1 MVSQKTSEGR
11 RAELDRSFGPVHN
24 CSMAPPAAL
33 HNPTHSGAKLKQ
45 PGRCQSSS
53 PQTLRPPEAGR
64 LTLQTAWLKM
74 GSPHRAR
81 SSGQPWSA
89 AGSLW
94 GWAASRLHLDWTTR
108 FFQEDEEMLMLT
120 HSDELNRTY
129 CEDNRLPFDNI
140 TKRNNSSSDDTRR
153 NRASFRGNSRSLAE
167 RDNPTLREGPESPAF
182 KDTRATVIS
191 TGPST
196 ITITSA
202 VSTEDSLWFKNTR
215 SYGKGRRSSE
225 MQADKMGSNSEENPG
240 FNQKQDNKRRSYRL
254 AGNMQKLRP
263 SEDGEEKKDRE
274 ETVEGTSQFCT
285 SLEEERATMSLA
297 NPVQSPNTGTTGLN
311 PTATITAWEA
321 GWNVTNAIQGIFV
334 LGLPFA
340 LVQSGYVGLVLLV
353 LSAWVCNHTGRILV
367 ACLYEE
373 TQCGGPGSVSK
384 ARVRHSYQDIVEACC
399 KGLWPNWP
407 GLGGWMVNVAQ
418 VIELL
423 MTCTL
428 YLVVSTS
435 LLSDSLSAMAVP
447 RSVCSLVS
455 LLFLLP
461 CLLLTDLRPV
471 STLSL
476 LCSLAHILISLLVML
491 YCLSRASSWS
501 WSSLSLSV
509 DPEDF
514 LVSVGVII
522 FSYTSQIF
530 LPPLEGSMEDRGQF
544 NAMLAWTH
552 GAACIM
558 KTMFS
563 LLAVLTWGA
572 ETSEVITDNLP
583 SDLRPLVNLCLL
595 AKALLSYPLPFYS
608 AAEILQTCLLGD
620 AVVSSYTKRGG
631 RGVSC
636 PALLVRGALLMTSY
650 LLALLVPRF
659 SLLMG
664 LTGSVTGAAMTL
676 ILPCLFHLR
685 LQWGR
690 LTVRERLIDVCILSL
705 GVICSVSGVICSVKR
720 LVEGL

>member
-1 MVSQKTSEGR
+1 MSIK
-11 RAELDRSFGPVHN
+11 LHN
-24 CSMAPPAAL
+24 CSRAPPAAL
-33 HNPTHSGAKLKQ
+33 HHSPHSGAKLKL
-45 PGRCQSSS
+45 PVKLPAD
-53 PQTLRPPEAGR
+53 PQTSRGREADSADCETEDGLSSLGSELRAALECCWVSVG
-64 LTLQTAWLKM
+64 L
-74 GSPHRAR
+74 GSIKATH
-81 SSGQPWSA
+81 GL
-89 AGSLW
+89 GNK
-94 GWAASRLHLDWTTR
+94 
-108 FFQEDEEMLMLT
+108 EDEEMLILT

-129 CEDNRLPFDNI
+129 SEDNRLPFDNI
-140 TKRNNSSSDDTRR
+140 TNQNNTCCDDTRR
-153 NRASFRGNSRSLAE
+153 DRPSVTE
-167 RDNPTLREGPESPAF
+167 QDNPSMRERPALNLMGSTSTSWQESPLF
-182 KDTRATVIS
+182 KETRATVIS
-191 TGPST
+191 SGPST

-202 VSTEDSLWFKNTR
+202 VSTADSLWFKSTT
-215 SYGKGRRSSE
+215 SYGKGRRPSE
-225 MQADKMGSNSEENPG
+225 MQADKMGGNSEENQ
-240 FNQKQDNKRRSYRL
+240 NQENMRRLQSDR
-254 AGNMQKLRP
+254 ANMQKQRLF
-263 SEDGEEKKDRE
+263 EDGEEKRE
-274 ETVEGTSQFCT
+274 LEEAVERTSQMCT
-285 SLEEERATMSLA
+285 SLEELRASVSLA
-297 NPVQSPNTGTTGLN
+297 SLVQGPSSSTTGLN
-311 PTATITAWEA
+311 PTITAWEA

-340 LVQSGYVGLVLLV
+340 LVQSGYVGLVLLA

-373 TQCGGPGSVSK
+373 EQSEGSGLVSK
-384 ARVRHSYQDIVEACC
+384 VRVRHSYQDIVEACC
-399 KGLWPNWP
+399 KGPWPNWP

-428 YLVVSTS
+428 YLLVSTS
-435 LLSDSLSAMAVP
+435 LLSDSLSAMTVP

-455 LLFLLP
+455 LMFLLP

-471 STLSL
+471 SALSL
-476 LCSLAHILISLLVML
+476 LCSMAHILISLLVML

-544 NAMLAWTH
+544 DAMLGWTH

-608 AAEILQTCLLGD
+608 AAEILQTCLLRD
-620 AVVSSYTKRGG
+620 AAVSSYSKYGG
-631 RGVSC
+631 RSVSH
-636 PALLVRGALLMTSY
+636 PALLVRVALLMTSY

-685 LQWGR
+685 LQWGH

-720 LVEGL
+720 LLEGL

>member
-1 MVSQKTSEGR
+1 MDS
-11 RAELDRSFGPVHN
+11 L
-24 CSMAPPAAL
+24 L
-33 HNPTHSGAKLKQ
+33 
-45 PGRCQSSS
+45 
-53 PQTLRPPEAGR
+53 
-64 LTLQTAWLKM
+64 
-74 GSPHRAR
+74 RAR
-81 SSGQPWSA
+81 SSGQPLNGS
-89 AGSLW
+89 GSLW
-94 GWAASRLHLDWTTR
+94 GWLSTRLRLDWSTR
-108 FFQEDEEMLMLT
+108 FFEQDEEMLILT
-120 HSDELNRTY
+120 QSDEISRTY
-129 CEDNRLPFDNI
+129 NEDQGLPVHVHATRNAI
-140 TKRNNSSSDDTRR
+140 GGATKTRPEGATP
-153 NRASFRGNSRSLAE
+153 NLTIGASWQDSQ
-167 RDNPTLREGPESPAF
+167 TF
-182 KDTRATVIS
+182 KETRATVIS
-191 TGPST
+191 SGPST
-196 ITITSA
+196 VTITSA
-202 VSTEDSLWFKNTR
+202 LPPADWLSSGR
-215 SYGKGRRSSE
+215 SYCIERRCAESE
-225 MQADKMGSNSEENPG
+225 GDGAENPHFIQEQG
-240 FNQKQDNKRRSYRL
+240 SKNKRKRAHRL
-254 AGNMQKLRP
+254 AGPLQDNMQNKGF
-263 SEDGEEKKDRE
+263 SGYEGGGEGDE
-274 ETVEGTSQFCT
+274 EGGSSQSCT
-285 SLEEERATMSLA
+285 SLEEERTGTTLA
-297 NPVQSPNTGTTGLN
+297 NPAQSPSGKPPNT
-311 PTATITAWEA
+311 ISAWEA

-340 LVQSGYVGLVLLV
+340 LVHSGYVGLILMV

-373 TQCGGPGSVSK
+373 KESRGCSEVVK
-384 ARVRHSYQDIVEACC
+384 VRVRHSYEDVVEACC

-407 GLGGWMVNVAQ
+407 GLGGCMVNIAQ
-418 VIELL
+418 VVELL

-435 LLSDSLSAMAVP
+435 LMSDSLSGAAVP
-447 RSVCSLVS
+447 RSMCSLVS
-455 LLFLLP
+455 LMFLLP

-491 YCLSRASSWS
+491 HCLSRASSWS
-501 WSSLSLSV
+501 WTCLSLSV

-544 NAMLAWTH
+544 DKMLQWTH

-558 KTMFS
+558 KTLFS

-572 ETSEVITDNLP
+572 DTSEVITDNLP

-608 AAEILQTCLLGD
+608 AAEILQSCLLTG
-620 AVVSSYTKRGG
+620 SGGGGGG
-631 RGVSC
+631 RSHA
-636 PALLVRGALLMTSY
+636 ALMVRTSLLMSSF

-676 ILPCLFHLR
+676 VLPCLFHLR
-685 LQWGR
+685 LHWGR
-690 LTVRERLIDVCILSL
+690 LATRERLLDMSILSF
-705 GVICSVSGVICSVKR
+705 GVACSVSGLICSAKR

>member
-1 MVSQKTSEGR
+1 
-11 RAELDRSFGPVHN
+11 
-24 CSMAPPAAL
+24 
-33 HNPTHSGAKLKQ
+33 
-45 PGRCQSSS
+45 
-53 PQTLRPPEAGR
+53 
-64 LTLQTAWLKM
+64 M
-74 GSPHRAR
+74 GSLRWPR
-81 SSGQPWSA
+81 SSGQPCSA

-94 GWAASRLHLDWTTR
+94 GWTVARLHLDWTSR
-108 FFQEDEEMLMLT
+108 FFQQDEEMLILT

-129 CEDNRLPFDNI
+129 GEDSRLPFDNI
-140 TKRNNSSSDDTRR
+140 ADRNNTSSDDTRR
-153 NRASFRGNSRSLAE
+153 NRTLFQTQQ
-167 RDNPTLREGPESPAF
+167 DNPSVPESTSTLLQESPAL
-182 KDTRATVIS
+182 KETRATVIS
-191 TGPST
+191 TGPRT
-196 ITITSA
+196 MTITSA
-202 VSTEDSLWFKNTR
+202 VATPCCHSLWFKNTNGH
-215 SYGKGRRSSE
+215 GKGRRSLKTD
-225 MQADKMGSNSEENPG
+225 ADKMGSNSEQNQS
-240 FNQKQDNKRRSYRL
+240 FNHSQGNKTGSSRTLSGNTQKQRL
-254 AGNMQKLRP
+254 
-263 SEDGEEKKDRE
+263 SEDGEE
-274 ETVEGTSQFCT
+274 ETVEGTSHFCT
-285 SLEEERATMSLA
+285 SLDEERRMRRMSLVK
-297 NPVQSPNTGTTGLN
+297 PDQSPNAGCRSVN
-311 PTATITAWEA
+311 PTLSITAWEA

-353 LSAWVCNHTGRILV
+353 LSAWFCNHTGRILV

-373 TQCGGPGSVSK
+373 EQSGGSVSMV
-384 ARVRHSYQDIVEACC
+384 RVRHKYQDIVEAGC
-399 KGLWPNWP
+399 KGLWPSLP
-407 GLGGWMVNVAQ
+407 ALGGWMINVAQ

-435 LLSDSLSAMAVP
+435 LLSDSVSGMAVP

-455 LLFLLP
+455 LVFLLP

-476 LCSLAHILISLLVML
+476 LCSLAHILIGLLVML

-544 NAMLAWTH
+544 NAMLGWTH
-552 GAACIM
+552 GAACVM
-558 KTMFS
+558 KTLFS

-583 SDLRPLVNLCLL
+583 SDLRPLVNLSLL

-608 AAEILQTCLLGD
+608 AAEILQTCLLGG
-620 AVVSSYTKRGG
+620 VSSPSQHG
-631 RGVSC
+631 GVSRT
-636 PALLVRGALLMTSY
+636 ALLVRAALLMTSY

-664 LTGSVTGAAMTL
+664 LTAAGRRVH
-676 ILPCLFHLR
+676 PESRSHL
-685 LQWGR
+685 
-690 LTVRERLIDVCILSL
+690 
-705 GVICSVSGVICSVKR
+705 
-720 LVEGL
+720 

>member
-1 MVSQKTSEGR
+1 
-11 RAELDRSFGPVHN
+11 
-24 CSMAPPAAL
+24 MAPPAAL
-33 HNPTHSGAKLKQ
+33 HNSPHSGAKLKQ
-45 PGRCQSSS
+45 PVSVKF
-53 PQTLRPPEAGR
+53 PQTFRPPEAGR
-64 LTLQTAWLKM
+64 LTLQTARLKM
-74 GSPHRAR
+74 GSLHRAQ
-81 SSGQPWSA
+81 SSRQPWSA
-89 AGSLW
+89 SGSLW
-94 GWAASRLHLDWTTR
+94 GWALSRLHLDWTTR
-108 FFQEDEEMLMLT
+108 FFQEDEETLILT

-129 CEDNRLPFDNI
+129 CEDNRLPCDSI
-140 TKRNNSSSDDTRR
+140 TNKNNTGSDYTRR
-153 NRASFRGNSRSLAE
+153 NKTSFRRSSLSLIEQDNSTMRE
-167 RDNPTLREGPESPAF
+167 RPAPNLKGSSSTLRQESPAF
-182 KDTRATVIS
+182 KETRATVIS
-191 TGPST
+191 TGPSS

-202 VSTEDSLWFKNTR
+202 VSTADSLLFKNTR
-215 SYGKGRRSSE
+215 RYGKGRRSSE
-225 MQADKMGSNSEENPG
+225 MQADKMGSNSEENPS
-240 FNQKQDNKRRSYRL
+240 FNQNQGNKTRSYRL
-254 AGNMQKLRP
+254 AGLLRGNMQKLRL
-263 SEDGEEKKDRE
+263 SEDRE
-274 ETVEGTSQFCT
+274 ELKELEKTVEGTSQLCIN
-285 SLEEERATMSLA
+285 LEEERARMSFA
-297 NPVQSPNTGTTGLN
+297 NPVQSPHTGTTGLN
-311 PTATITAWEA
+311 PTATLTAWEA

-340 LVQSGYVGLVLLV
+340 LVQSGYLGLVLLV

-367 ACLYEE
+367 TCLYEE
-373 TQCGGPGSVSK
+373 EQCGGSGSVSK
-384 ARVRHSYQDIVEACC
+384 VRVRHSYQDIVEACC
-399 KGLWPNWP
+399 KGLWPNCP

-435 LLSDSLSAMAVP
+435 LLSDSLSGMDVP

-455 LLFLLP
+455 LMFLLP

-501 WSSLSLSV
+501 WSCLSLSV

-583 SDLRPLVNLCLL
+583 SDLQPLVNLSLL

-620 AVVSSYTKRGG
+620 AVFSSYSKHGG
-631 RGVSC
+631 EGVSR
-636 PALLVRGALLMTSY
+636 PALLVRGAMLMTSY

-690 LTVRERLIDVCILSL
+690 LTVRDRLIDVCILSL

>member
-1 MVSQKTSEGR
+1 M
-11 RAELDRSFGPVHN
+11 
-24 CSMAPPAAL
+24 
-33 HNPTHSGAKLKQ
+33 
-45 PGRCQSSS
+45 
-53 PQTLRPPEAGR
+53 
-64 LTLQTAWLKM
+64 
-74 GSPHRAR
+74 
-81 SSGQPWSA
+81 
-89 AGSLW
+89 
-94 GWAASRLHLDWTTR
+94 
-108 FFQEDEEMLMLT
+108 
-120 HSDELNRTY
+120 
-129 CEDNRLPFDNI
+129 
-140 TKRNNSSSDDTRR
+140 
-153 NRASFRGNSRSLAE
+153 
-167 RDNPTLREGPESPAF
+167 
-182 KDTRATVIS
+182 
-191 TGPST
+191 
-196 ITITSA
+196 
-202 VSTEDSLWFKNTR
+202 
-215 SYGKGRRSSE
+215 
-225 MQADKMGSNSEENPG
+225 
-240 FNQKQDNKRRSYRL
+240 
-254 AGNMQKLRP
+254 
-263 SEDGEEKKDRE
+263 
-274 ETVEGTSQFCT
+274 
-285 SLEEERATMSLA
+285 
-297 NPVQSPNTGTTGLN
+297 
-311 PTATITAWEA
+311 
-321 GWNVTNAIQGIFV
+321 GIFV

-353 LSAWVCNHTGRILV
+353 LSAWVCNHTGSILV

-373 TQCGGPGSVSK
+373 EQSGGSVSK
-384 ARVRHSYQDIVEACC
+384 VRVRHSYQDVVEACC
-399 KGLWPNWP
+399 EGLWPNWP
-407 GLGGWMVNVAQ
+407 GLGGWMVNVSQ

-428 YLVVSTS
+428 YLVVSTG
-435 LLSDSLSAMAVP
+435 LLSDSLSGMAVP

-455 LLFLLP
+455 LMFLLP

-501 WSSLSLSV
+501 WSTLSLSV
-509 DPEDF
+509 DPENF

-544 NAMLAWTH
+544 NAMLGWTH

-558 KTMFS
+558 KTLFS

-620 AVVSSYTKRGG
+620 VPLNSKHVG
-631 RGVSC
+631 RGVSR
-636 PALLVRGALLMTSY
+636 PALLVRTALLMTSY
-650 LLALLVPRF
+650 LLALLVPSF

-690 LTVRERLIDVCILSL
+690 LTVRDQLIDVCILSL

-720 LVEGL
+720 LVGAL

>member
-1 MVSQKTSEGR
+1 
-11 RAELDRSFGPVHN
+11 
-24 CSMAPPAAL
+24 
-33 HNPTHSGAKLKQ
+33 
-45 PGRCQSSS
+45 
-53 PQTLRPPEAGR
+53 
-64 LTLQTAWLKM
+64 M
-74 GSPHRAR
+74 GSLRWAR
-81 SSGQPWSA
+81 SSRQPWSS

-94 GWAASRLHLDWTTR
+94 GWALSRLHLDWTTR
-108 FFQEDEEMLMLT
+108 LFQEDEEMLILT

-129 CEDNRLPFDNI
+129 GEDNVTNQ
-140 TKRNNSSSDDTRR
+140 NNRSSDYTKQNRTLFGR
-153 NRASFRGNSRSLAE
+153 NSLSPTE
-167 RDNPTLREGPESPAF
+167 QDNPSIPGCTSTLLQESPTF
-182 KDTRATVIS
+182 KETRATVIS
-191 TGPST
+191 TGPRT

-202 VSTEDSLWFKNTR
+202 VSAADSVWLKNNK
-215 SYGKGRRSSE
+215 SYGKRRRSSE
-225 MQADKMGSNSEENPG
+225 MRADKIGSDVEKNPS
-240 FNQKQDNKRRSYRL
+240 FNQSNKRGSYRL
-254 AGNMQKLRP
+254 FTGNMQKQRL
-263 SEDGEEKKDRE
+263 SEDVENKKE
-274 ETVEGTSQFCT
+274 GAETVEGTSPFCA
-285 SLEEERATMSLA
+285 SLEEERARMSLA
-297 NPVQSPNTGTTGLN
+297 NPVQSPRTGTSGLK
-311 PTATITAWEA
+311 TTLTITAWEA

-353 LSAWVCNHTGRILV
+353 LSAWVCNHTGSILV

-373 TQCGGPGSVSK
+373 EQSGGSVSK
-384 ARVRHSYQDIVEACC
+384 VRVRHSYQDVMEACC

-407 GLGGWMVNVAQ
+407 GLGGWMVNVSQ

-428 YLVVSTS
+428 YLVVSTG
-435 LLSDSLSAMAVP
+435 LLSDSLSGMAVP
-447 RSVCSLVS
+447 RPVCSLVS
-455 LLFLLP
+455 LMFMLP

-501 WSSLSLSV
+501 WSTLSLSV
-509 DPEDF
+509 DPENF

-544 NAMLAWTH
+544 NAMLGWTH

-558 KTMFS
+558 KTLFS

-620 AVVSSYTKRGG
+620 VPLNSKHVG
-631 RGVSC
+631 RGVSR
-636 PALLVRGALLMTSY
+636 PALLVRTALLMTSY
-650 LLALLVPRF
+650 LLALLVPSF

-690 LTVRERLIDVCILSL
+690 LTVRDQLIDVCILSL

-720 LVEGL
+720 LVGALKDGWMDG

>member
-1 MVSQKTSEGR
+1 MQVR
-11 RAELDRSFGPVHN
+11 L
-24 CSMAPPAAL
+24 CS
-33 HNPTHSGAKLKQ
+33 
-45 PGRCQSSS
+45 C
-53 PQTLRPPEAGR
+53 TLRPPEKLR
-64 LTLQTAWLKM
+64 LTLHTVRLKM
-74 GSPHRAR
+74 RSR
-81 SSGQPWSA
+81 SSAQPWSA

-94 GWAASRLHLDWTTR
+94 GWAASRLHLDWTSR
-108 FFQEDEEMLMLT
+108 LFQEDEEMLILT

-129 CEDNRLPFDNI
+129 GEDSRLPSDNI
-140 TKRNNSSSDDTRR
+140 SNQNNTSSDDTRR
-153 NRASFRGNSRSLAE
+153 NRTSFRSNDQSE
-167 RDNPTLREGPESPAF
+167 QDNPSVPESTSIALQESPAF
-182 KDTRATVIS
+182 KETKATVFS
-191 TGPST
+191 TRPRT
-196 ITITSA
+196 ITITST
-202 VSTEDSLWFKNTR
+202 VSTADSFWLRNTNG
-215 SYGKGRRSSE
+215 YGKGGRSSE
-225 MQADKMGSNSEENPG
+225 MDADEMGSNSEENQSVNQSQRINIG
-240 FNQKQDNKRRSYRL
+240 SCRTFRGNVQKQRL
-254 AGNMQKLRP
+254 
-263 SEDGEEKKDRE
+263 SEDGEEKKEGE
-274 ETVEGTSQFCT
+274 ETVEGTSQFCI
-285 SLEEERATMSLA
+285 SLDEERRMRRISLA
-297 NPVQSPNTGTTGLN
+297 NPVQSPNTGHRGL
-311 PTATITAWEA
+311 TITAWEA

-353 LSAWVCNHTGRILV
+353 LSAWFCNHTGRILV

-373 TQCGGPGSVSK
+373 VQSGGSVSMV
-384 ARVRHSYQDIVEACC
+384 RVRHSYQDIVEAGCR
-399 KGLWPNWP
+399 GLWPNWP
-407 GLGGWMVNVAQ
+407 ALGGWMINVAQ

-435 LLSDSLSAMAVP
+435 LLADCLSGMAVP

-455 LLFLLP
+455 LVFLLP

-476 LCSLAHILISLLVML
+476 LCSLAHIVISLLVMV

-544 NAMLAWTH
+544 NAMLGWTH
-552 GAACIM
+552 GAACVM
-558 KTMFS
+558 KTLFS
-563 LLAVLTWGA
+563 LLAVLTWGP

-583 SDLRPLVNLCLL
+583 SDLRPLVNLSLL

-608 AAEILQTCLLGD
+608 AAEILQSCLLGD
-620 AVVSSYTKRGG
+620 VSSHSKHAG
-631 RGVSC
+631 RGLSRT
-636 PALLVRGALLMTSY
+636 ALLVRTALLMTSY

-690 LTVRERLIDVCILSL
+690 LSVEDRLIDVCILSL

-720 LVEGL
+720 LVGGL

>member
-1 MVSQKTSEGR
+1 M
-11 RAELDRSFGPVHN
+11 D
-24 CSMAPPAAL
+24 
-33 HNPTHSGAKLKQ
+33 
-45 PGRCQSSS
+45 
-53 PQTLRPPEAGR
+53 
-64 LTLQTAWLKM
+64 
-74 GSPHRAR
+74 SPHWAR

-94 GWAASRLHLDWTTR
+94 GWAVSRLQLDWTTR
-108 FFQEDEEMLMLT
+108 FFQEDEEMLILT
-120 HSDELNRTY
+120 HSDELNTTY
-129 CEDNRLPFDNI
+129 GEENRLPFDNI
-140 TKRNNSSSDDTRR
+140 TNKNNTSCDDTRR
-153 NRASFRGNSRSLAE
+153 NRRTE
-167 RDNPTLREGPESPAF
+167 QDNPSVRERPASNLMGSTSNSWQKSPAF
-182 KDTRATVIS
+182 KETRATVIS
-191 TGPST
+191 SGPST

-202 VSTEDSLWFKNTR
+202 VSPADPLWLKNTR
-215 SYGKGRRSSE
+215 HNGKRVRPAE
-225 MQADKMGSNSEENPG
+225 MQADTMGSDDKENQS
-240 FNQKQDNKRRSYRL
+240 FNQNQGSKRRSFRL
-254 AGNMQKLRP
+254 AGLLRGNVQKQRL
-263 SEDGEEKKDRE
+263 SKDRKE
-274 ETVEGTSQFCT
+274 KNEGEGTAEGTSQVCT
-285 SLEEERATMSLA
+285 SFEEERAGMILT

-311 PTATITAWEA
+311 PAATITAWEA

-373 TQCGGPGSVSK
+373 EQ
-384 ARVRHSYQDIVEACC
+384 R
-399 KGLWPNWP
+399 L
-407 GLGGWMVNVAQ
+407 LGGNLDPIV

-435 LLSDSLSAMAVP
+435 LLSESLSGMSLP

-455 LLFLLP
+455 LMFLLP

-544 NAMLAWTH
+544 DAMLGWTH

-563 LLAVLTWGA
+563 LLAVVTWGA

-620 AVVSSYTKRGG
+620 AVVSSYSKHGG
-631 RGVSC
+631 RSVSR
-636 PALLVRGALLMTSY
+636 PALLVRCALLMTSY

-690 LTVRERLIDVCILSL
+690 LSVRARLTDVCILSI

-720 LVEGL
+720 LVEAL

>member
-1 MVSQKTSEGR
+1 MSPLISPRPLPPSTS
-11 RAELDRSFGPVHN
+11 
-24 CSMAPPAAL
+24 CSLGHLFKWGLLISNPP
-33 HNPTHSGAKLKQ
+33 HCPS
-45 PGRCQSSS
+45 
-53 PQTLRPPEAGR
+53 
-64 LTLQTAWLKM
+64 M
-74 GSPHRAR
+74 
-81 SSGQPWSA
+81 
-89 AGSLW
+89 
-94 GWAASRLHLDWTTR
+94 
-108 FFQEDEEMLMLT
+108 FF
-120 HSDELNRTY
+120 
-129 CEDNRLPFDNI
+129 
-140 TKRNNSSSDDTRR
+140 
-153 NRASFRGNSRSLAE
+153 
-167 RDNPTLREGPESPAF
+167 
-182 KDTRATVIS
+182 IS
-191 TGPST
+191 TFL
-196 ITITSA
+196 IYA
-202 VSTEDSLWFKNTR
+202 
-215 SYGKGRRSSE
+215 
-225 MQADKMGSNSEENPG
+225 
-240 FNQKQDNKRRSYRL
+240 
-254 AGNMQKLRP
+254 
-263 SEDGEEKKDRE
+263 
-274 ETVEGTSQFCT
+274 
-285 SLEEERATMSLA
+285 
-297 NPVQSPNTGTTGLN
+297 
-311 PTATITAWEA
+311 
-321 GWNVTNAIQGIFV
+321 QGIFV

-353 LSAWVCNHTGRILV
+353 LSAWFCNHTGRILV

-373 TQCGGPGSVSK
+373 EQ
-384 ARVRHSYQDIVEACC
+384 RVRHSYQDIVEAGC

-407 GLGGWMVNVAQ
+407 ALGGWMINVAQ

-435 LLSDSLSAMAVP
+435 LLSDSGMAVP

-455 LLFLLP
+455 LVFLLP

-530 LPPLEGSMEDRGQF
+530 LPSLEGSMEDRGQF
-544 NAMLAWTH
+544 NAMLGWTH

-558 KTMFS
+558 KTLFS
-563 LLAVLTWGA
+563 LLAVLTWGT

-583 SDLRPLVNLCLL
+583 SDLRPLVNLSLL

-608 AAEILQTCLLGD
+608 AAEILQTCLLG
-620 AVVSSYTKRGG
+620 G
-631 RGVSC
+631 RGVSRT
-636 PALLVRGALLMTSY
+636 ALLVRTALLMTSY

-664 LTGSVTGAAMTL
+664 LTGSVTGSVMTL
-676 ILPCLFHLR
+676 ILPCLLHLR

-690 LTVRERLIDVCILSL
+690 LTVEERLIDVCILSL
-705 GVICSVSGVICSVKR
+705 GAICSVSGVICSAGSCSHQKKST
-720 LVEGL
+720 LPN

>member
-1 MVSQKTSEGR
+1 M
-11 RAELDRSFGPVHN
+11 H
-24 CSMAPPAAL
+24 
-33 HNPTHSGAKLKQ
+33 
-45 PGRCQSSS
+45 
-53 PQTLRPPEAGR
+53 
-64 LTLQTAWLKM
+64 
-74 GSPHRAR
+74 
-81 SSGQPWSA
+81 
-89 AGSLW
+89 
-94 GWAASRLHLDWTTR
+94 
-108 FFQEDEEMLMLT
+108 
-120 HSDELNRTY
+120 
-129 CEDNRLPFDNI
+129 
-140 TKRNNSSSDDTRR
+140 
-153 NRASFRGNSRSLAE
+153 
-167 RDNPTLREGPESPAF
+167 
-182 KDTRATVIS
+182 
-191 TGPST
+191 
-196 ITITSA
+196 
-202 VSTEDSLWFKNTR
+202 
-215 SYGKGRRSSE
+215 
-225 MQADKMGSNSEENPG
+225 ADKAGSNSEES
-240 FNQKQDNKRRSYRL
+240 FNQSDEGGSCRL
-254 AGNMQKLRP
+254 VGLLRGNMQKRRLL
-263 SEDGEEKKDRE
+263 EDGEEKMEGE
-274 ETVEGTSQFCT
+274 EAVEGPSQFCP
-285 SLEEERATMSLA
+285 SLEEERARMSPELA
-297 NPVQSPNTGTTGLN
+297 ASTGTTDLN
-311 PTATITAWEA
+311 PSATITAWEA

-340 LVQSGYVGLVLLV
+340 LVRSGYVGLVLLV

-373 TQCGGPGSVSK
+373 EQSGGSGSVS
-384 ARVRHSYQDIVEACC
+384 RVRVRRSYQDIVEACC
-399 KGLWPNWP
+399 KGLWPHWP

-435 LLSDSLSAMAVP
+435 LLSDSLTGMTVP

-455 LLFLLP
+455 LMFLLP

-471 STLSL
+471 SALSL
-476 LCSLAHILISLLVML
+476 LCSLAHMLISLLVML

-501 WSSLSLSV
+501 WSSLTLSA

-544 NAMLAWTH
+544 NAMLGWTH

-563 LLAVLTWGA
+563 LLAVLTWGTG
-572 ETSEVITDNLP
+572 TSEVITDNLP

-620 AVVSSYTKRGG
+620 AVVSSYSKH
-631 RGVSC
+631 RGVSS

-690 LTVRERLIDVCILSL
+690 LAVRERLIDVCILSL
-705 GVICSVSGVICSVKR
+705 GVVCSASGVICSVKR

>member
-1 MVSQKTSEGR
+1 MG
-11 RAELDRSFGPVHN
+11 AEKNNALLGFSFF
-24 CSMAPPAAL
+24 L
-33 HNPTHSGAKLKQ
+33 
-45 PGRCQSSS
+45 SSS
-53 PQTLRPPEAGR
+53 SSLICDWELLEVAPRAANEELAGR
-64 LTLQTAWLKM
+64 NTE
-74 GSPHRAR
+74 R
-81 SSGQPWSA
+81 
-89 AGSLW
+89 
-94 GWAASRLHLDWTTR
+94 
-108 FFQEDEEMLMLT
+108 
-120 HSDELNRTY
+120 
-129 CEDNRLPFDNI
+129 
-140 TKRNNSSSDDTRR
+140 KR
-153 NRASFRGNSRSLAE
+153 E
-167 RDNPTLREGPESPAF
+167 REREREGGDEI
-182 KDTRATVIS
+182 RY
-191 TGPST
+191 
-196 ITITSA
+196 
-202 VSTEDSLWFKNTR
+202 LRHNTR
-215 SYGKGRRSSE
+215 E
-225 MQADKMGSNSEENPG
+225 
-240 FNQKQDNKRRSYRL
+240 F
-254 AGNMQKLRP
+254 LRQLIKSGLGLFLP
-263 SEDGEEKKDRE
+263 AR
-274 ETVEGTSQFCT
+274 V
-285 SLEEERATMSLA
+285 L
-297 NPVQSPNTGTTGLN
+297 SPLLSVL
-311 PTATITAWEA
+311 P
-321 GWNVTNAIQGIFV
+321 QGIFV

-340 LVQSGYVGLVLLV
+340 LVRSGYVGLVLLV

-367 ACLYEE
+367 
-373 TQCGGPGSVSK
+373 
-384 ARVRHSYQDIVEACC
+384 
-399 KGLWPNWP
+399 
-407 GLGGWMVNVAQ
+407 

-428 YLVVSTS
+428 YLVVSSS
-435 LLSDSLSAMAVP
+435 LLSDSLTGMTVP

-455 LLFLLP
+455 LMFLLP

-471 STLSL
+471 SALSL

-501 WSSLSLSV
+501 WSSLSLSA

-544 NAMLAWTH
+544 NAMLGWTH

-563 LLAVLTWGA
+563 LLAVLTWG
-572 ETSEVITDNLP
+572 TGISEVITDNLP

-608 AAEILQTCLLGD
+608 AAEILQTCLLGGER
-620 AVVSSYTKRGG
+620 VSS
-631 RGVSC
+631 

-690 LTVRERLIDVCILSL
+690 LAVRERLIDVCILSL
-705 GVICSVSGVICSVKR
+705 GVVCSVSGLICSVKR

>member
-1 MVSQKTSEGR
+1 
-11 RAELDRSFGPVHN
+11 
-24 CSMAPPAAL
+24 
-33 HNPTHSGAKLKQ
+33 
-45 PGRCQSSS
+45 
-53 PQTLRPPEAGR
+53 
-64 LTLQTAWLKM
+64 M
-74 GSPHRAR
+74 GSPNWAR
-81 SSGQPWSA
+81 SSGQPSSA

-94 GWAASRLHLDWTTR
+94 GWAASRLRLDWTTR
-108 FFQEDEEMLMLT
+108 FFQDDEEMLVLT
-120 HSDELNRTY
+120 QSDELNRTY
-129 CEDNRLPFDNI
+129 TEDNRLPLDSITSKNNFDDI
-140 TKRNNSSSDDTRR
+140 RR
-153 NRASFRGNSRSLAE
+153 SRTPSRGKTSVLTHKHDPDPDATGSTS
-167 RDNPTLREGPESPAF
+167 TLWQESPAF
-182 KDTRATVIS
+182 KETRATVIS
-191 TGPST
+191 TGTKT
-196 ITITSA
+196 ITVTSA
-202 VSTEDSLWFKNTR
+202 VSTEDSPWWLENTGR
-215 SYGKGRRSSE
+215 YDKERRSSE
-225 MQADKMGSNSEENPG
+225 QADKSKTEENR
-240 FNQKQDNKRRSYRL
+240 NQGNKTRSNRL
-254 AGNMQKLRP
+254 AGLPRGDVINRRL
-263 SEDGEEKKDRE
+263 SEDGEVTRAAE
-274 ETVEGTSQFCT
+274 EPLEGTSQLCSSFEKERTST
-285 SLEEERATMSLA
+285 SLVTPA
-297 NPVQSPNTGTTGLN
+297 QSSSTGTTALN
-311 PTATITAWEA
+311 PSPTITTWEA

-353 LSAWVCNHTGRILV
+353 LSAWVCNHTGRTLV

-373 TQCGGPGSVSK
+373 EQSGSGSVSK
-384 ARVRHSYQDIVEACC
+384 VRVRHSYQDIMEACC
-399 KGLWPNWP
+399 KGLWPNWS
-407 GLGGWMVNVAQ
+407 GVVGWLVNVAQ

-428 YLVVSTS
+428 YLLVSTS
-435 LLSDSLSAMAVP
+435 LMSDSLSGAAVP

-455 LLFLLP
+455 LMFLLP

-471 STLSL
+471 SALSL

-514 LVSVGVII
+514 TVSVGVII

-530 LPPLEGSMEDRGQF
+530 LPPLESSMEDRGQF
-544 NAMLAWTH
+544 NAMLGWTH

-572 ETSEVITDNLP
+572 EIREVITDNLP

-608 AAEILQTCLLGD
+608 AAEILQTCVLRD
-620 AVVSSYTKRGG
+620 AAVSSYSKHRG
-631 RGVSC
+631 RGVSR
-636 PALLVRGALLMTSY
+636 PALVVRGGLLMTSY

-685 LQWGR
+685 LQWGS
-690 LTVRERLIDVCILSL
+690 LTVRDRLIDAGILSL
-705 GVICSVSGVICSVKR
+705 GVICSISGVICSVKR

>member
-1 MVSQKTSEGR
+1 M
-11 RAELDRSFGPVHN
+11 GPMSVQL
-24 CSMAPPAAL
+24 P
-33 HNPTHSGAKLKQ
+33 HSL
-45 PGRCQSSS
+45 S
-53 PQTLRPPEAGR
+53 PPEAER
-64 LTLQTAWLKM
+64 LTLETIRLKM
-74 GSPHRAR
+74 GSDPWAR
-81 SSGQPWSA
+81 SFGQPGRA

-94 GWAASRLHLDWTTR
+94 GWAASRLNLDWTTR
-108 FFQEDEEMLMLT
+108 FFQEDEEMLVLT
-120 HSDELNRTY
+120 HSDELSSTHA
-129 CEDNRLPFDNI
+129 EDNRLPFDHI
-140 TKRNNSSSDDTRR
+140 TNKITSSDDTRKNKTSCR
-153 NRASFRGNSRSLAE
+153 RKGLSLTEQDTRQAPNLIGSSSTSLH
-167 RDNPTLREGPESPAF
+167 DSPAF
-182 KDTRATVIS
+182 KETRATVIS

-202 VSTEDSLWFKNTR
+202 VSTADSLWFKNPT
-215 SYGKGRRSSE
+215 SYGKGKRSPE
-225 MQADKMGSNSEENPG
+225 MQTDKMESNIEVGSKS
-240 FNQKQDNKRRSYRL
+240 RSYRL
-254 AGNMQKLRP
+254 AGKYKGKSKKQRL
-263 SEDGEEKKDRE
+263 SENGEERRE
-274 ETVEGTSQFCT
+274 GKETVEGTSQFCT
-285 SLEEERATMSLA
+285 HLEEERARLSLA
-297 NPVQSPNTGTTGLN
+297 DPCQSPSTGTTGLN
-311 PTATITAWEA
+311 LNPSPTITAWEA

-373 TQCGGPGSVSK
+373 EQSEASGSVSK
-384 ARVRHSYQDIVEACC
+384 VRVRHSYQDIVEACC

-418 VIELL
+418 VIELM

-435 LLSDSLSAMAVP
+435 LLSDSLSGMAVP
-447 RSVCSLVS
+447 RSACSLFS
-455 LLFLLP
+455 LMFLLP

-544 NAMLAWTH
+544 SAMLGWTH

-608 AAEILQTCLLGD
+608 AAEILQTCLLRD
-620 AVVSSYTKRGG
+620 SVVSLYSKHGG
-631 RGVSC
+631 RGVSR
-636 PALLVRGALLMTSY
+636 PALLVRGTMLMTSY

-685 LQWGR
+685 LRWGR
-690 LTVRERLIDVCILSL
+690 LTQRDRLVDIGILSL

>member
-1 MVSQKTSEGR
+1 
-11 RAELDRSFGPVHN
+11 
-24 CSMAPPAAL
+24 
-33 HNPTHSGAKLKQ
+33 
-45 PGRCQSSS
+45 
-53 PQTLRPPEAGR
+53 
-64 LTLQTAWLKM
+64 M
-74 GSPHRAR
+74 GSLHWAR
-81 SSGQPWSA
+81 RPEQPWSA

-94 GWAASRLHLDWTTR
+94 GWAVSRLHLDWTTR
-108 FFQEDEEMLMLT
+108 FFQEDDEEMLVLT
-120 HSDELNRTY
+120 QSDELNRSY
-129 CEDNRLPFDNI
+129 CEDNRSSFNNI
-140 TKRNNSSSDDTRR
+140 TSNINPQFDGIRINSRPLSRENSHKDEPAKPGGNEAASSS
-153 NRASFRGNSRSLAE
+153 GW
-167 RDNPTLREGPESPAF
+167 ESPAF
-182 KDTRATVIS
+182 KETRATVIS
-191 TGPST
+191 TGTKT

-202 VSTEDSLWFKNTR
+202 VDPFWLEK
-215 SYGKGRRSSE
+215 RSSDI
-225 MQADKMGSNSEENPG
+225 QADKMGSKSKETQG
-240 FNQKQDNKRRSYRL
+240 FSQNQGNKKRSVRL
-254 AGNMQKLRP
+254 VGLPRGKPVKCRFSGEVEKIQG
-263 SEDGEEKKDRE
+263 GEE
-274 ETVEGTSQFCT
+274 TLEGTSQFCT
-285 SLEEERATMSLA
+285 SLKKERASMSLA
-297 NPVQSPNTGTTGLN
+297 TSVQSPEPCTMGPN
-311 PTATITAWEA
+311 PSPTITAWEA

-353 LSAWVCNHTGRILV
+353 LSAWVCNHTGRTLV
-367 ACLYEE
+367 SCLYEE
-373 TQCGGPGSVSK
+373 EKSGGSGSVSK
-384 ARVRHSYQDIVEACC
+384 VRVRHSYQDIMEACC
-399 KGLWPNWP
+399 KGLWPNWSGVG
-407 GLGGWMVNVAQ
+407 GLMVNIAQ

-428 YLVVSTS
+428 YLLVSTS
-435 LLSDSLSAMAVP
+435 LLSDSLSGVAVP

-455 LLFLLP
+455 LVFLLP
-461 CLLLTDLRPV
+461 CLLLTDLRLV

-491 YCLSRASSWS
+491 YCLSCASSWS

-544 NAMLAWTH
+544 NAMLGWTH

-563 LLAVLTWGA
+563 LLAVLTWGT

-595 AKALLSYPLPFYS
+595 AKAQLSYPLPFYA
-608 AAEILQTCLLGD
+608 AAEILQTVLRD
-620 AVVSSYTKRGG
+620 AAISSYSKHGCRT
-631 RGVSC
+631 VSR
-636 PALLVRGALLMTSY
+636 PALVVRGALLVTSY

-690 LTVRERLIDVCILSL
+690 LTMKDRLIDVGILSL
-705 GVICSVSGVICSVKR
+705 GVICSVAGVICSVKR

>member
-1 MVSQKTSEGR
+1 MGSLHWAQ
-11 RAELDRSFGPVHN
+11 SFG
-24 CSMAPPAAL
+24 
-33 HNPTHSGAKLKQ
+33 Q
-45 PGRCQSSS
+45 PGR
-53 PQTLRPPEAGR
+53 
-64 LTLQTAWLKM
+64 
-74 GSPHRAR
+74 
-81 SSGQPWSA
+81 A

-94 GWAASRLHLDWTTR
+94 GWAVSRLHLDWTAR
-108 FFQEDEEMLMLT
+108 FFPEDEEMLVLT
-120 HSDELNRTY
+120 RSDELSRIHA
-129 CEDNRLPFDNI
+129 EDNRLPYERI
-140 TKRNNSSSDDTRR
+140 TGTDDTRKNTNSCR
-153 NRASFRGNSRSLAE
+153 QNGLSLTEQDTRAA
-167 RDNPTLREGPESPAF
+167 PTLTGASSTPWHDSLKE
-182 KDTRATVIS
+182 TRATVIS
-191 TGPST
+191 TGPNT

-202 VSTEDSLWFKNTR
+202 VSTADSLWLGNTT
-215 SYGKGRRSSE
+215 SYGNGKRSSE
-225 MQADKMGSNSEENPG
+225 MQADNMESNSEVG
-240 FNQKQDNKRRSYRL
+240 NKSRSFRL
-254 AGNMQKLRP
+254 ARKYKGNLQEQRL
-263 SEDGEEKKDRE
+263 SEDGEERRE
-274 ETVEGTSQFCT
+274 GKQTVEGTSQFCT
-285 SLEEERATMSLA
+285 RLEEERARMSMA
-297 NPVQSPNTGTTGLN
+297 DPCQSPNTGTTSLN
-311 PTATITAWEA
+311 PSPTITAWEA

-373 TQCGGPGSVSK
+373 EQSGGSGSVSK
-384 ARVRHSYQDIVEACC
+384 VRVRDSYQDIVEACC

-418 VIELL
+418 VIELM

-435 LLSDSLSAMAVP
+435 LLSDSLSGMAVP

-455 LLFLLP
+455 LVFLLP

-530 LPPLEGSMEDRGQF
+530 LPPLEGSMEDSGQF
-544 NAMLAWTH
+544 NAMLGWTH

-608 AAEILQTCLLGD
+608 AAEILQTCLLRD
-620 AVVSSYTKRGG
+620 SAASLYSKHDG
-631 RGVSC
+631 RGVSR
-636 PALLVRGALLMTSY
+636 PALLVRGTLLMTSY

-685 LQWGR
+685 LRWDH
-690 LTVRERLIDVCILSL
+690 LTLRDRLIDVCILSL

>member
-1 MVSQKTSEGR
+1 MCPVS
-11 RAELDRSFGPVHN
+11 V
-24 CSMAPPAAL
+24 
-33 HNPTHSGAKLKQ
+33 KL
-45 PGRCQSSS
+45 
-53 PQTLRPPEAGR
+53 PQTLRPPKAGR
-64 LTLQTAWLKM
+64 LTLQAVRLKM
-74 GSPHRAR
+74 DSLPRAR
-81 SSGQPWSA
+81 SLGQPWSA

-94 GWAASRLHLDWTTR
+94 GWAVSRLHLDWTTR
-108 FFQEDEEMLMLT
+108 FFQQDEEMVILT

-129 CEDNRLPFDNI
+129 CEDTRLPFDNI
-140 TKRNNSSSDDTRR
+140 TNKNKTSGDDTRR
-153 NRASFRGNSRSLAE
+153 DRTSFRRNSLSLTE
-167 RDNPTLREGPESPAF
+167 QDNPTVRERPAPNLTGSTTTLQQASPAF
-182 KDTRATVIS
+182 KETRATVIS
-191 TGPST
+191 TGPSA
-196 ITITSA
+196 ITMTSA
-202 VSTEDSLWFKNTR
+202 VSTADSPWLKNTR
-215 SYGKGRRSSE
+215 SYGKWKTSSKI
-225 MQADKMGSNSEENPG
+225 QADKDLS
-240 FNQKQDNKRRSYRL
+240 FNQNQGNKKRSHGLAALLRGNVQKQRL
-254 AGNMQKLRP
+254 A
-263 SEDGEEKKDRE
+263 EDGEEKMEGE
-274 ETVEGTSQFCT
+274 EIVEGDSQLCT
-285 SLEEERATMSLA
+285 SLEEERTGMSLA
-297 NPVQSPNTGTTGLN
+297 SPVQCPSTATTGLN

-367 ACLYEE
+367 TCLYEE
-373 TQCGGPGSVSK
+373 DQSGGSVSK
-384 ARVRHSYQDIVEACC
+384 VRVRHSYQDIVKVCC
-399 KGLWPNWP
+399 KGLWPNCP
-407 GLGGWMVNVAQ
+407 GLGGCMVNGAQ
-418 VIELL
+418 IIELL

-428 YLVVSTS
+428 YLVVSTN
-435 LLSDSLSAMAVP
+435 LLSDSLSGMAVP
-447 RSVCSLVS
+447 RSVCSLAS
-455 LLFLLP
+455 LMFLLP

-491 YCLSRASSWS
+491 YCLSRSSSWS

-552 GAACIM
+552 GAACII
-558 KTMFS
+558 KTLFS

-620 AVVSSYTKRGG
+620 AVISSYSKHGG
-631 RGVSC
+631 QGVPR
-636 PALLVRGALLMTSY
+636 PALMVRGALLMTSY

-685 LQWGR
+685 LQWSR

-705 GVICSVSGVICSVKR
+705 GVICSVSGVVCSVTR

>member
-1 MVSQKTSEGR
+1 
-11 RAELDRSFGPVHN
+11 
-24 CSMAPPAAL
+24 MASL
-33 HNPTHSGAKLKQ
+33 
-45 PGRCQSSS
+45 
-53 PQTLRPPEAGR
+53 
-64 LTLQTAWLKM
+64 
-74 GSPHRAR
+74 HRAR

-94 GWAASRLHLDWTTR
+94 DWAASRLHLHWTTR
-108 FFQEDEEMLMLT
+108 FFQEDEEMLILT

-129 CEDNRLPFDNI
+129 SEDNRSPFDDI
-140 TKRNNSSSDDTRR
+140 RNKNNASCDDTRR
-153 NRASFRGNSRSLAE
+153 NRPCLTE
-167 RDNPTLREGPESPAF
+167 QDHPCKRDRPAPNLMGSTSTSWQESPAF
-182 KDTRATVIS
+182 KETRATVIS
-191 TGPST
+191 SGPSS

-202 VSTEDSLWFKNTR
+202 VSTADSLWFTNTR

-225 MQADKMGSNSEENPG
+225 VQADRMGSDSEKNPTS
-240 FNQKQDNKRRSYRL
+240 NQNLGNKTRCYRL
-254 AGNMQKLRP
+254 ARLLRANEQKQRLL
-263 SEDGEEKKDRE
+263 EDGEEKKEGED
-274 ETVEGTSQFCT
+274 TVERTSQFCP
-285 SLEEERATMSLA
+285 SLEEERGRMSWA
-297 NPVQSPNTGTTGLN
+297 NPAQGPSAGTTGLN
-311 PTATITAWEA
+311 PASTITAWEA

-373 TQCGGPGSVSK
+373 EQSGGSGLESK
-384 ARVRHSYQDIVEACC
+384 VRVRHSYQDVVEACC

-435 LLSDSLSAMAVP
+435 LLSDSLSGMAVP
-447 RSVCSLVS
+447 RSVCSLLS
-455 LLFLLP
+455 LMFLLP

-476 LCSLAHILISLLVML
+476 LCSLAHLLISLLVML

-501 WSSLSLSV
+501 WSSLSLSL

-544 NAMLAWTH
+544 DAMLGWTH

-572 ETSEVITDNLP
+572 ETREVITDNLP

-620 AVVSSYTKRGG
+620 AAVSSRSKHGS
-631 RGVSC
+631 RGVSR
-636 PALLVRGALLMTSY
+636 PALLLRGALLMTSY

-690 LTVRERLIDVCILSL
+690 LTVRDRLIDACILSL
-705 GVICSVSGVICSVKR
+705 GVACSVSGMICSVKR
-720 LVEGL
+720 LVGGL

>member
-1 MVSQKTSEGR
+1 
-11 RAELDRSFGPVHN
+11 
-24 CSMAPPAAL
+24 
-33 HNPTHSGAKLKQ
+33 
-45 PGRCQSSS
+45 
-53 PQTLRPPEAGR
+53 
-64 LTLQTAWLKM
+64 M
-74 GSPHRAR
+74 GSLRWTR

-108 FFQEDEEMLMLT
+108 LFQEDEEMLILT
-120 HSDELNRTY
+120 HRDELNRTY
-129 CEDNRLPFDNI
+129 SEDSRSPFDNI
-140 TKRNNSSSDDTRR
+140 TNKNNTSSDDTR
-153 NRASFRGNSRSLAE
+153 GTRSLTE
-167 RDNPTLREGPESPAF
+167 QDDPSLPGSTSTLLQESPTV
-182 KDTRATVIS
+182 KETRATVIS
-191 TGPST
+191 TGPAT

-202 VSTEDSLWFKNTR
+202 VSTVDSFWLKNTKH
-215 SYGKGRRSSE
+215 YGKG
-225 MQADKMGSNSEENPG
+225 MGSNNEENPS
-240 FNQKQDNKRRSYRL
+240 FNQNQGNKRGSYRL
-254 AGNMQKLRP
+254 FRGNMQKLRL
-263 SEDGEEKKDRE
+263 SEDGEEKKDGE
-274 ETVEGTSQFCT
+274 ETVEETSQFC
-285 SLEEERATMSLA
+285 EGERARMSLA
-297 NPVQSPNTGTTGLN
+297 NPVQSPSTGTTGLN
-311 PTATITAWEA
+311 PPLTITAWEA

-353 LSAWVCNHTGRILV
+353 LSAWVCNHTGKILV

-373 TQCGGPGSVSK
+373 DQSGGSGSKV
-384 ARVRHSYQDIVEACC
+384 RVRHSYQDVVEACC

-435 LLSDSLSAMAVP
+435 LLSDSLSVMAVP
-447 RSVCSLVS
+447 RSVCSLAS
-455 LLFLLP
+455 LMFLLP

-471 STLSL
+471 STFSL

-501 WSSLSLSV
+501 WSTLSLSV

-544 NAMLAWTH
+544 NAMLGWTH
-552 GAACIM
+552 GAACVM
-558 KTMFS
+558 KTLFS

-608 AAEILQTCLLGD
+608 AAEILQSCLLGD
-620 AVVSSYTKRGG
+620 VSSYSKHGG
-631 RGVSC
+631 RGVSR
-636 PALLVRGALLMTSY
+636 PALLVRTALLMTSY
-650 LLALLVPRF
+650 LLALLVPKF

-664 LTGSVTGAAMTL
+664 LTGSVTGATMTL

-690 LTVRERLIDVCILSL
+690 LAVTERLIDVCILSL
-705 GVICSVSGVICSVKR
+705 GFVCSVSGVICSVKR
-720 LVEGL
+720 LVGGL

>member
-1 MVSQKTSEGR
+1 MG
-11 RAELDRSFGPVHN
+11 
-24 CSMAPPAAL
+24 
-33 HNPTHSGAKLKQ
+33 
-45 PGRCQSSS
+45 
-53 PQTLRPPEAGR
+53 QTLRPPDTRR
-64 LTLQTAWLKM
+64 LTVPTVRLKM
-74 GSPHRAR
+74 SSHLWTR
-81 SSGQPWSA
+81 SSGRPWGA

-94 GWAASRLHLDWTTR
+94 GWAVSRLQLDWTSR
-108 FFQEDEEMLMLT
+108 FFQEDEEMLILT
-120 HSDELNRTY
+120 HSDELNKTY
-129 CEDNRLPFDNI
+129 SEDSRVPFDKAINQN
-140 TKRNNSSSDDTRR
+140 KASSDDAGTTRSSLR
-153 NRASFRGNSRSLAE
+153 HNSLSPNEQDNLTRMERPDSTPKESTRSLCQ
-167 RDNPTLREGPESPAF
+167 ESPPL
-182 KDTRATVIS
+182 KETRATVIS
-191 TGPST
+191 TGPRT
-196 ITITSA
+196 ITVTSA
-202 VSTEDSLWFKNTR
+202 VSSADSHKVINDR
-215 SYGKGRRSSE
+215 GYGKRKRSAVEMEADEMGR
-225 MQADKMGSNSEENPG
+225 NSEENPS
-240 FNQKQDNKRRSYRL
+240 FTKNQDGKRGSYRVV
-254 AGNMQKLRP
+254 GKQNK
-263 SEDGEEKKDRE
+263 E
-274 ETVEGTSQFCT
+274 ETVAGTS
-285 SLEEERATMSLA
+285 LKEECAQASLA
-297 NPVQSPNTGTTGLN
+297 GPVERLSTDISVVNPAP
-311 PTATITAWEA
+311 TITAWEA

-340 LVQSGYVGLVLLV
+340 LVRSGYVGLVMLV

-373 TQCGGPGSVSK
+373 EQSGESGSRSK
-384 ARVRHSYQDIVEACC
+384 VRVRHSYQDIVEACC

-407 GLGGWMVNVAQ
+407 GLWGWMVNVAQ
-418 VIELL
+418 VVELL

-428 YLVVSTS
+428 YLVVTTS
-435 LLSDSLSAMAVP
+435 LLSDSLSGMTVP

-455 LLFLLP
+455 LIFLLP

-491 YCLSRASSWS
+491 YCLSQASSWS
-501 WSSLSLSV
+501 WSSLSLPV

-530 LPPLEGSMEDRGQF
+530 LPPLEGSMQDRCQF
-544 NAMLAWTH
+544 NSMLGWTH

-563 LLAVLTWGA
+563 LLAVLTWGT

-608 AAEILQTCLLGD
+608 AAEILQTCLLRDDVILPYSKHTGCS
-620 AVVSSYTKRGG
+620 VSRQ
-631 RGVSC
+631 
-636 PALLVRGALLMTSY
+636 ALLVRSVLLMTSY
-650 LLALLVPRF
+650 LLALIVPRF

-685 LQWGR
+685 LQWRR
-690 LTVRERLIDVCILSL
+690 LTVTQRVVDVLILCVGL
-705 GVICSVSGVICSVKR
+705 VCSVSGMICSLKR
-720 LVEGL
+720 LLGGL

>member
-1 MVSQKTSEGR
+1 
-11 RAELDRSFGPVHN
+11 
-24 CSMAPPAAL
+24 
-33 HNPTHSGAKLKQ
+33 
-45 PGRCQSSS
+45 
-53 PQTLRPPEAGR
+53 
-64 LTLQTAWLKM
+64 M
-74 GSPHRAR
+74 GSCRRAR
-81 SSGQPWSA
+81 SSWQPWSA
-89 AGSLW
+89 AGSLL
-94 GWAASRLHLDWTTR
+94 GSAVSRLHLDWISR
-108 FFQEDEEMLMLT
+108 LFHQDEEMLILT
-120 HSDELNRTY
+120 QSDELSRTY
-129 CEDNRLPFDNI
+129 NEDNRLPLENI
-140 TKRNNSSSDDTRR
+140 TNRNNPSSDDTR
-153 NRASFRGNSRSLAE
+153 
-167 RDNPTLREGPESPAF
+167 SPAL
-182 KDTRATVIS
+182 KETRATVIS
-191 TGPST
+191 TGPRT

-202 VSTEDSLWFKNTR
+202 VSTSDAFWFKN
-215 SYGKGRRSSE
+215 SNIYGQGKRSSE
-225 MQADKMGSNSEENPG
+225 KHTDKSEENQSDQSG
-240 FNQKQDNKRRSYRL
+240 QTGSYMMFR
-254 AGNMQKLRP
+254 GNMQKPRL
-263 SEDGEEKKDRE
+263 SGGGEEGE

-285 SLEEERATMSLA
+285 SFQEERAKRSLA
-297 NPVQSPNTGTTGLN
+297 NPVQSPNPGTTGLN
-311 PTATITAWEA
+311 PTITAWEA

-340 LVQSGYVGLVLLV
+340 LVRSGYVGLVLLV

-373 TQCGGPGSVSK
+373 EQSGGSVSQV
-384 ARVRHSYQDIVEACC
+384 RVRHSYQDVVEACC
-399 KGLWPNWP
+399 KGLWPTWP

-435 LLSDSLSAMAVP
+435 LLSESVSGTAVP

-455 LLFLLP
+455 LVFLLP

-501 WSSLSLSV
+501 WSTLSLSV

-544 NAMLAWTH
+544 DAMLGWTH
-552 GAACIM
+552 GVACIM
-558 KTMFS
+558 KTLFS
-563 LLAVLTWGA
+563 LLAVLTWGE
-572 ETSEVITDNLP
+572 ETSEVITNNLP

-620 AVVSSYTKRGG
+620 VSSYSKHGG
-631 RGVSC
+631 RGVSG
-636 PALLVRGALLMTSY
+636 PALLVRVALLMTSY

-664 LTGSVTGAAMTL
+664 LTGSVTGSAMTL

-690 LTVRERLIDVCILSL
+690 LTVRDRLIDVCILSL
-705 GVICSVSGVICSVKR
+705 GVICSGSGVICSVKR
-720 LVEGL
+720 LVGGL